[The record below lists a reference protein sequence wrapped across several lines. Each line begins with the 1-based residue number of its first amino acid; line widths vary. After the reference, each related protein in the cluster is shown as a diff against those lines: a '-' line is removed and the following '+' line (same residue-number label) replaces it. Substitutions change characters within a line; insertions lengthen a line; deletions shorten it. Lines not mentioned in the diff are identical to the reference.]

1 MVTQRKSGAFAFVVT
16 LATAI
21 LIASTAVSATQEP
34 TAIPPKVE
42 ATATPHALESKTP
55 PASDQVNSEKQEKKK
70 SQRTGMLMT
79 LFAVITGHQGTTR

>member
-1 MVTQRKSGAFAFVVT
+1 MVKPRKSGVLAFVVT

-21 LIASTAVSATQEP
+21 MIASTAMSATQEP
-34 TAIPPKVE
+34 TAVPPKVE
-42 ATATPHALESKTP
+42 VTAALHALESKTP

-79 LFAVITGHQGTTR
+79 LFAVITGHQDTTR

>member
-1 MVTQRKSGAFAFVVT
+1 MVKPRKSGVLAFVVT

-21 LIASTAVSATQEP
+21 MIASTAMSATQEP
-34 TAIPPKVE
+34 TAVPPKVE
-42 ATATPHALESKTP
+42 VTAAPHALESKTP
-55 PASDQVNSEKQEKKK
+55 PASDQVNSEKQEKK